1 MAAGQVGRSALAK
14 GSGGAGCFA
23 DELREGEAMMKEEK
37 KDIYARVTDTI
48 VAQLEKGVRPWHQPW
63 IGGDAINRPLR
74 HNGEAYRGINVLML
88 WGTAVERGYSSP
100 YWMTFRQAGELN
112 ARVRKGEKGTL
123 VVYANA
129 ISRSEQ
135 DEETGE
141 DFERRIP
148 YLKGYTVFNT
158 QQIEAL
164 PERYAL
170 VERPVTEA
178 AERIAKADEFFAAT
192 GATIQHGGVRAYYT
206 GGNDLIQMPPFEAFE
221 DVPAYYA
228 TLAHECI
235 HWTKPKHRLDRDLGA
250 KRWGDHGYAAEEL
263 VAELGAAFLCA
274 DLDLTPQLRDEHAS
288 YLATWLEVLKEDS
301 RAIFTAAAHA
311 QKAAD
316 YLHGLKAPLRS
327 VA

>member
-1 MAAGQVGRSALAK
+1 
-14 GSGGAGCFA
+14 
-23 DELREGEAMMKEEK
+23 MKEEK

-63 IGGDAINRPLR
+63 SGEHAAGRINRPIR
-74 HNGEAYRGINVLML
+74 HNGEAYRGINILML
-88 WGTAVERGYSSP
+88 WGTSVERGYDSP
-100 YWMTFRQAGELN
+100 YWMTFRQANELGGK
-112 ARVRKGEKGTL
+112 VRKGEKGTL

-129 ISRSEQ
+129 LSRTEQ

-158 QQIEAL
+158 EQIDCL
-164 PERYAL
+164 PERYSL
-170 VERPVTEA
+170 IETPRITTQ
-178 AERIAKADEFFAAT
+178 ERIANADRFFSAT
-192 GATIQHGGVRAYYT
+192 GATIRHGGSRAFYT
-206 GGNDLIQMPPFEAFE
+206 SGEDAIQMPPFEAFE
-221 DVPAYYA
+221 DAPAYYA

-263 VAELGAAFLCA
+263 VAEMGAAFLCA
-274 DLDLTPQLRDEHAS
+274 DLDLTPTLRDEHAS
-288 YLATWLEVLKEDS
+288 YLASWLKVLKADS

-316 YLHGLKAPLRS
+316 YLHGPAS
-327 VA
+327 QAQAA